1 MSGRDVMQ
9 LFLVAARSW
18 LPRIKQATYASEA
31 TIEKGQNGSFFVI
44 VRWPATK
51 AGPAGEKRVYFDRS
65 KVLGRTAS
73 SMPLQ
78 QRPVKKMCRFRDD
91 IIADVLRARG
101 VR

>member
-1 MSGRDVMQ
+1 MSNPDIMQ
-9 LFLVAARSW
+9 LFMQSARAW
-18 LPRIKQATYASEA
+18 LPRIKQATYASEV
-31 TIEKGQNGSFFVI
+31 TIEKGQGGSFYVV

-51 AGPAGEKRVYFDRS
+51 AGPAGERRVYFDRS

-78 QRPVKKMCRFRDD
+78 QRPVKRLCRFRDD

-101 VR
+101 IG